1 MEPIPI
7 SKMRTSPWKK
17 EGQSQILPPT
27 ESIEVA
33 LLELLPKK
41 LPFVQ
46 HDLPDT
52 VRNKTSPKYLEEQI
66 MVQAQ
71 TLHESS

>member
-1 MEPIPI
+1 
-7 SKMRTSPWKK
+7 MRTNPWKK
-17 EGQSQILPPT
+17 ESQSQILPPK
-27 ESIEVA
+27 EWIEVA

-46 HDLPDT
+46 HDTPDT
-52 VRNKTSPKYLEEQI
+52 VRNKTSQKYLEEQI
-66 MVQAQ
+66 MVQEQ